1 MLNIIIVFR
10 AANEK
15 IPLIGILVKALQPIS
30 VTRED
35 SKNKLAVINEIKNR
49 TNPDSIWPDQV
60 CVFPEGTTTNRS
72 CLITFKPGI
81 KINIILF
88 LFLFIYQFNY
98 C

>member
-1 MLNIIIVFR
+1 M
-10 AANEK
+10 
-15 IPLIGILVKALQPIS
+15 
-30 VTRED
+30 TRED

-81 KINIILF
+81 KIIKLILF
-88 LFLFIYQFNY
+88 YFYFFH
-98 C
+98 